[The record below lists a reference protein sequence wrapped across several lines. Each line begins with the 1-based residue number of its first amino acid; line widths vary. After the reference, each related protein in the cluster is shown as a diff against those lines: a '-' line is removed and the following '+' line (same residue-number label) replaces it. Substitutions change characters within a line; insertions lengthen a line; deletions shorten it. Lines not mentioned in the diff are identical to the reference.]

1 MPIEKNYTYVVGA
14 PGAEAA
20 IAADFKSA
28 SAGAAASI
36 SASKPVSATVAE
48 GGDDGRSVAAK
59 LEQQRKDAVDKVNK
73 AQKVTNGN
81 PLLVWGV
88 IAATVLLIFKKK

>member
-1 MPIEKNYTYVVGA
+1 MPIQENYTYVVGA
-14 PGAEAA
+14 PGSGAA
-20 IAADFKSA
+20 YADPFRSA

-36 SASKPVSATVAE
+36 AASKPVSATVAE
-48 GGDDGRSVAAK
+48 GGDDGKSVAAK

-73 AQKVTNGN
+73 AKKATNGN

-88 IAATVLLIFKKK
+88 IAAAVLLIFKKK